1 MNDNSFTSKLPPHI
15 IALSDRF
22 VQNVKKLDAEERIIF
37 DYYLNKYNIEEISAV
52 SYISMESIEKY
63 NQSIYKK
70 LLVKSLDEL
79 LLYIDLFKFCGRIGE
94 LYEK

>member
-1 MNDNSFTSKLPPHI
+1 MYWLK
-15 IALSDRF
+15 
-22 VQNVKKLDAEERIIF
+22 NVKKLDAEERIIF